1 MRKKLPTI
9 HESAEAVQQRM
20 KSEKDVKKR
29 QRLPALYRVVSG
41 QAQPRTDIAPLL
53 GVHRHSVAAWLAAY
67 AEGGREQAL
76 SYPVPT
82 PPVHRRM
89 TDTALTA
96 LQAKRK
102 EPSGFAGY
110 AQICV
115 WLAKEHQVDLSYSSV
130 HALVRYRLPAKP
142 KRPRLSHR
150 KRVQTP

>member
-9 HESAEAVQQRM
+9 DESAEALQQRL

-29 QRLPALYRVVSG
+29 QRLHALYLVASG
-41 QAQPRTDIAPLL
+41 QARHRQDIAPLL
-53 GVHRHSVAAWLAAY
+53 GVHRHSVAAWLDAY

-76 SYPVPT
+76 YYHVPT

-96 LQAKRK
+96 LQDKLK

-110 AQICV
+110 EQIRV

-130 HALVRYRLPAKP
+130 HALVRYRLHAKP
-142 KRPRLSHR
+142 KRPRPSHR
-150 KRVQTP
+150 KKV